1 MSCVL
6 LVEDEMCLAMML
18 EDVLAGAGYEVL
30 CVSNLAAAEEITRK
44 EAIDVAILDVNLGKG
59 KVYPLADQLD
69 ARGIRYMF
77 TTAYERSTL
86 PERFQDR
93 PLLQKPYSPETVV
106 SRVGEVIG
114 AN

>member
-18 EDVLAGAGYEVL
+18 EDVLVNAGHEVL
-30 CVSNLAAAEEITRK
+30 CVSNLAAAEEIARK

-59 KVYPLADQLD
+59 HVYPLADELD

-93 PLLQKPYSPETVV
+93 PMLQKPYAPDAMV
-106 SRVGEVIG
+106 SRLGEVI
-114 AN
+114 NTP